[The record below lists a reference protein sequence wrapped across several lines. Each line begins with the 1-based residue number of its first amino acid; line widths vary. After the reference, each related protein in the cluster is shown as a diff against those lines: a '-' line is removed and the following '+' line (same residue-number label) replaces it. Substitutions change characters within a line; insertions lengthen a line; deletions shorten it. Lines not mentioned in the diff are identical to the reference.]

1 MSSVG
6 ALGEVTRGAE
16 AREIH
21 QTYAEEGFIVARG
34 LIDPALCEKTRALFA
49 EQVRPFE
56 GRILR
61 QTTSK
66 QERHN
71 INEHGHV
78 TNPMLDVHETMRDQF
93 PAFHGSVLDVLT
105 HPELVKTVETLFGE
119 EAMMVQSMYFE
130 SSRGTDPHM
139 DTHFID
145 AAEKGRLVGVW
156 IALED
161 IDEKA
166 GRFCVYPKSHRIY
179 EDGLFSEEAQE
190 AARTYEDHSC
200 SVIRGYQLEGKS
212 FSLNSVTKSRR
223 LLRKYLQVSGFEPY
237 SPALKAGDVL
247 FFSSLAI
254 HSSNKP
260 TGVGQTRNS
269 LTCHWVPKACG
280 YARHGIY
287 EPIPADLMQ
296 VRDVWMQNQHRP
308 QATPA

>member
-1 MSSVG
+1 MSSVVT
-6 ALGEVTRGAE
+6 LGEVTRGAD
-16 AREIH
+16 AQEIR
-21 QTYAEEGFIVARG
+21 QTYADEGFIVARG
-34 LIDPALCEKTRALFA
+34 LIDRALCDKTRSLFA

-71 INEHGHV
+71 INEYGHV

-93 PAFHGSVLDVLT
+93 PDFHNAVLDVLT
-105 HPELVKTVETLFGE
+105 HADLVKTVEALFDE
-119 EAMMVQSMYFE
+119 QAMMVQSMYFE

-145 AAEKGRLVGVW
+145 AADKGRLVGVW

-179 EDGLFSEEAQE
+179 EEGLFSEDAQE

-237 SPALKAGDVL
+237 APALKAGDVV
-247 FFSSLAI
+247 FFSSLSI

-260 TGVGQTRNS
+260 TGLGQTRNS

-280 YARHGIY
+280 YSRHGLY

-296 VRDVWMQNQHRP
+296 VRDVTMQNQHRP

>member
-1 MSSVG
+1 MSSVV
-6 ALGEVTRGAE
+6 ALGEVTRETNAQ
-16 AREIH
+16 EIR
-21 QTYAEEGFIVARG
+21 QTYADEGFIVARG
-34 LIDPALCEKTRALFA
+34 LIDRALCERTRDLFA

-71 INEHGHV
+71 INEYGHV

-93 PAFHGSVLDVLT
+93 PAFHNAVLDVFT
-105 HPELVKTVETLFGE
+105 EPKLVETVEAILQE
-119 EAMMVQSMYFE
+119 QAIMVQSMYFE

-145 AAEKGRLVGVW
+145 ATEKGRLIGVW

-179 EDGLFSEEAQE
+179 EDGLFSPEARE
-190 AARTYEDHSC
+190 AAHAYEDHSC

-223 LLRKYLQVSGFEPY
+223 LLRKYLEVAGFEPY
-237 SPALKAGDVL
+237 APALKAGDVIM
-247 FFSSLAI
+247 FSSLAI

-260 TGVGQTRNS
+260 TGLGQTRNS
-269 LTCHWVPKACG
+269 VTCHWVPKACG
-280 YARHGIY
+280 YSRHGIY
-287 EPIPADLMQ
+287 EPIPADLIQ